1 MNVYDFD
8 ETIYDGDSTR
18 DFYFFCLKKYP
29 RIALLWPYQLWH
41 FLLFSAGFHRKTAFK
56 ERFYRFFRLV
66 PDMEKAVSDFWD
78 SHFPNIK
85 KWYLDTKRPDDVVI
99 SASPAFL
106 LEIPCRKLG
115 LSAPI
120 ASLANMKTG
129 KYTGENCYGEE
140 KPPRFFEV
148 HPEGKIESFFSDSLS
163 DTPLARLAEKSFIV
177 KGEALVPWEE
187 YTPSA
192 FSRIKRAFLAPSFIR
207 FLLVG
212 GLSTVATTVFSV
224 LYGSLI
230 PLAVPAFALGYLTTL
245 LFSFFLNC
253 GFTFKKRPS
262 FVRFLKYAVSYIPN
276 FLVQCASVWLLHD
289 ICGLPEILSYLAAAM
304 IGVPLTYILMKIFT
318 FKK

>member
-1 MNVYDFD
+1 MNVFDFD

-29 RIALLWPYQLWH
+29 RIALYWPFQLWH
-41 FLLFSAGFHRKTAFK
+41 FLRFAAGFLRKTAFK
-56 ERFYRFFRLV
+56 ERFYRFFRAV
-66 PDMEKAVSDFWD
+66 PDMEKAVTEFWD
-78 SHFPNIK
+78 SHFCKIK
-85 KWYLDTKRPDDVVI
+85 KWYFAEKQPDDVIV

-106 LEIPCRKLG
+106 LEIPLKKLG
-115 LSAPI
+115 LNAPI
-120 ASLANMKTG
+120 ASRVDMKTG

-163 DTPLARLAEKSFIV
+163 DTPLSRLAEKSYIV
-177 KGEALVPWEE
+177 KGETLIPWES
-187 YTPSA
+187 YVPSA
-192 FSRIKRAFLAPSFIR
+192 FSRIKRTFLAPSFIR

-212 GLSTVATTVFSV
+212 GLSTVLTTVFSI

-230 PLAVPAFALGYLTTL
+230 PLAVPAFALGYFTTL
-245 LFSFFLNC
+245 LLSFFLNC

-262 FVRFLKYAVSYIPN
+262 FGRFFKYAVSYIPN

-289 ICGLPEILSYLAAAM
+289 ICGLSETLSYLAAAI
-304 IGVPLTYILMKIFT
+304 IGVPLTYILMKLFT